1 MGLFRSKNITRD
13 IIFLFLLY
21 VAGKT
26 IIERNGIIYKRELYN
41 LYDVHEVDPNFLV
54 QAREC
59 TRQIQTTLTLLW
71 PDEQDQHIKPK
82 LIELEK
88 TAQEIAIA
96 YEKNSPALVLLGPI
110 GSVATVLKEKDLEK
124 KLLETINETGA
135 ILANL
140 IENKQHITPYYE
152 PAHDIATALHN
163 NKTTLRELKA

>member
-1 MGLFRSKNITRD
+1 MSLFKSKNFARD
-13 IIFLFLLY
+13 CIFLALLY
-21 VAGKT
+21 WAGKT

-71 PDEQDQHIKPK
+71 PDEQDQQLKPK
-82 LIELEK
+82 LIALEK
-88 TAQEIAIA
+88 NAQEIAVA

-110 GSVATVLKEKDLEK
+110 GSAATVLKEKDLEK
-124 KLLETINETGA
+124 KLLENLNETGA

-140 IENKQHITPYYE
+140 VENKQHIALNYE
-152 PAHDIATALHN
+152 PARDINAALHN
-163 NKTTLRELKA
+163 NKTALRQLQL